1 MIKRF
6 LSFLLPVLFLL
17 SCQISEE
24 EKIYQTLSRRQEALQ
39 KRDLSLYLSC
49 ISNAYQDK
57 EEDVD
62 RLQKRI
68 EGYFKTFDRITYS
81 SWDRSVQ
88 IDGKTAIAI
97 QQFHLEVAKGEKKNR
112 YSGKEALFF
121 KKEGKEWR
129 IIKGLLP

>member
-1 MIKRF
+1 MIRRF

-17 SCQISEE
+17 ACQISEE
-24 EKIYQTLSRRQEALQ
+24 EKIYQTLNRRQEALQ

-88 IDGKTAIAI
+88 IDGETSTVI
-97 QQFHLEVAKGEKKNR
+97 QRFSLEVEKGEKKNH
-112 YSGKEALFF
+112 YSGREVLFL
-121 KKEGKEWR
+121 KKEGKEWK
-129 IIKGLLP
+129 ILKGL

>member
-6 LSFLLPVLFLL
+6 LLFLVPVLFLL
-17 SCQISEE
+17 TCQVSEE
-24 EKIYQTLSRRQEALQ
+24 EKIFQTLSRRQEALE

-49 ISNAYQDK
+49 ISKSYQDK
-57 EEDVD
+57 EEDVS

-88 IDGKTAIAI
+88 IDGETSTVI
-97 QQFHLEVAKGEKKNR
+97 QRFSLEVEKGEKKNR
-112 YSGKEALFF
+112 YAGEEVLFL
-121 KKEGKEWR
+121 KKEGGQWK
-129 IIKGLLP
+129 IIKGL

>member
-1 MIKRF
+1 MRKRS

-17 SCQISEE
+17 ACQISEE
-24 EKIYQTLSRRQEALQ
+24 EKINQILNRRQEALQ

-49 ISNAYQDK
+49 ISRAYQDK
-57 EEDVD
+57 EEDFY

-88 IDGKTAIAI
+88 IDGETSTVI
-97 QQFHLEVAKGEKKNR
+97 QQIYLEVEKGEKKNH
-112 YSGKEALFF
+112 YSGREVLFL
-121 KKEGKEWR
+121 KREGKTWKIVR
-129 IIKGLLP
+129 GL

>member
-6 LSFLLPVLFLL
+6 LPFFLPVLLL
-17 SCQISEE
+17 LACPLSEE

-57 EEDVD
+57 EEDAY
-62 RLQKRI
+62 RLRKRV
-68 EGYFKTFDRITYS
+68 EGYFEAFDRISYS

-88 IDGKTAIAI
+88 VDGETSTVI
-97 QQFHLEVAKGEKKNR
+97 QQFYLEVEKGEKKNH
-112 YSGKEALFF
+112 YSGREVLFL
-121 KKEGKEWR
+121 KKEGKEWKF
-129 IIKGLLP
+129 IKGL

>member
-6 LSFLLPVLFLL
+6 LSFVLPVLFLL
-17 SCQISEE
+17 ACPISEE

-88 IDGKTAIAI
+88 IDGETSTVI
-97 QQFHLEVAKGEKKNR
+97 QRFSLEVEKGEKKNH
-112 YSGKEALFF
+112 YSGREVLFL
-121 KKEGKEWR
+121 KKEGKEWK
-129 IIKGLLP
+129 ILKGL

>member
-1 MIKRF
+1 MRKRS

-17 SCQISEE
+17 ACQISEE
-24 EKIYQTLSRRQEALQ
+24 EKINQILNRRQEALQ

-49 ISNAYQDK
+49 ISRAYQDK
-57 EEDVD
+57 EEDFY

-88 IDGKTAIAI
+88 IDGETSTIT
-97 QQFHLEVAKGEKKNR
+97 QQFYLEVEKGEKKNH
-112 YSGKEALFF
+112 YSGREVLFLT
-121 KKEGKEWR
+121 KEGKAWKILR
-129 IIKGLLP
+129 GL

>member
-6 LSFLLPVLFLL
+6 LLFLLPVLSLL
-17 SCQISEE
+17 TCQVSEE

-49 ISNAYQDK
+49 ISKAYQDK
-57 EEDVD
+57 GEDVS

-68 EGYFKTFDRITYS
+68 DGYFKTFDRITYS

-88 IDGKTAIAI
+88 IDGETSTVI
-97 QQFHLEVAKGEKKNR
+97 QRFSLEVEKGEKKNR
-112 YSGKEALFF
+112 YAGEEVLFL
-121 KKEGKEWR
+121 KKEGRQWK
-129 IIKGLLP
+129 IIKGL

>member
-6 LSFLLPVLFLL
+6 LPFLLPSLFVLA
-17 SCQISEE
+17 CQISEE

-39 KRDLSLYLSC
+39 KKDLSLYLSC
-49 ISNAYQDK
+49 ISKAYQDK
-57 EEDVD
+57 EEDFY

-88 IDGKTAIAI
+88 NDGETSTVI
-97 QQFHLEVAKGEKKNR
+97 QQFYLEVEKGEKKNH
-112 YSGKEALFF
+112 YSGKEVLFL
-121 KKEGKEWR
+121 KKEGKKWKF
-129 IIKGLLP
+129 IKGL

>member
-6 LSFLLPVLFLL
+6 VSLLLPVFFLL

-24 EKIYQTLSRRQEALQ
+24 EKISQTLSRRQEALQ

-57 EEDVD
+57 EEDVY

-68 EGYFKTFDRITYS
+68 GGYFKTFDRITYS

-88 IDGKTAIAI
+88 IDGETSTVI
-97 QQFHLEVAKGEKKNR
+97 QQFSLEVEKGEKKNH
-112 YSGKEALFF
+112 YSGKEVLFL
-121 KKEGKEWR
+121 KKEGKEWK
-129 IIKGLLP
+129 IIKGL